1 MDLAAHVVS
10 SGWASGVN
18 AYLTVAMLAL
28 LGRSGAVE
36 VPDELTSDPVLI
48 AALAMFSVE
57 FFADKVPY
65 VDNLWDA
72 VHTVVRPAVGALV
85 GATFAA
91 DAAVGGTDELL
102 AGTGGGSVALASHG
116 VKAGL
121 RLGINASP
129 EPVSNIVASLTEDAL
144 VAGIVAFSIDNPE
157 LAAVIALVLL
167 ATGTA
172 VVIVIWRAI
181 RRTLLRLM
189 RRQRGPPPG

>member
-48 AALAMFSVE
+48 AALVMFSVE

-72 VHTVVRPAVGALV
+72 VHTVVRPAVGALI

-129 EPVSNIVASLTEDAL
+129 EPVSNIVASLTEDGL

-157 LAAVIALVLL
+157 LAAVLALILL
-167 ATGTA
+167 ATGAA

-181 RRTLLRLM
+181 RRTLTRLM
-189 RRQRGPPPG
+189 RRPRDPPPI